1 MATSVVGID
10 IGSVS
15 MRAVEISSPSKKG
28 QPTLL
33 RYREIPLA
41 AGAVS
46 RGEVVDTPAVA
57 AALKQLWTAGG
68 FRSKNVVLGMGNQRV
83 LARELSV
90 PKMSLARIRES
101 LPFQVQDLLP
111 IPVAEAVLDFYPIAE
126 VEGENGPMVR
136 GLLIAA
142 LKAAVLA
149 NVKTTAL
156 AGLTTVDV
164 DLIPFALSRLFLTRP
179 GVEGTV
185 ALVDIGGSTTS
196 VVIATDGVPQF
207 VRIIATG
214 GDDITQAL
222 ARDFELET
230 DRANELKRR
239 LGLATGSVAPVDKV
253 AVEVVYRI
261 AKEQLSSLRNTINY
275 FVNTRP
281 MDAVHMIVL
290 SGGGAQLRGLPEALA
305 EMTRLSVV
313 VGDPLS
319 SVALARGLETEELIA
334 NCSAYSVA
342 LGLALG
348 RAA

>member
-1 MATSVVGID
+1 MATNIVGID
-10 IGSVS
+10 IGTVS
-15 MRAVEISSPSKKG
+15 IRAVEVSNSGKTR
-28 QPTLL
+28 PTLL
-33 RYREIPLA
+33 RYHEVPLPV
-41 AGAVS
+41 GSVS
-46 RGEVVDTPAVA
+46 RGEVVDAEAVA
-57 AALKQLWTAGG
+57 AAMRQLWSAGR
-68 FRSKNVVLGMGNQRV
+68 FKSKNVVLGMGNQRV

-90 PKMSLARIRES
+90 PKMPLSRIRET
-101 LPFQVQDLLP
+101 LPFEVQDMLP
-111 IPVAEAVLDFYPIAE
+111 IPVVEAVLDFYPIAE

-142 LKAAVLA
+142 VKAAVLT
-149 NVKTTAL
+149 NIKTTEL
-156 AGLTTVDV
+156 AGLTTIDV
-164 DLIPFALSRLFLTRP
+164 DLIPFALSRLLLSRP

-222 ARDFELET
+222 ERDFELKS
-230 DRANELKRR
+230 DGAAALKRR
-239 LGLATGSVAPVDKV
+239 LGLAVGSVAAADKM
-253 AVEVVYRI
+253 AVEVIYRI

-281 MDAVHMIVL
+281 MDSVQLIVL
-290 SGGGAQLRGLPEALA
+290 SGGGAQLFGLPEALA

-319 SVALARGLETEELIA
+319 TVVLANELDSDELLA
-334 NCSAYSVA
+334 NISAYSVA

>member
-15 MRAVEISSPSKKG
+15 LRAVEVSKPSKS

-33 RYREIPLA
+33 RYQEMPIPVGL
-41 AGAVS
+41 VS
-46 RGEVVDTPAVA
+46 RGEVIDAEGVA
-57 AALKQLWTAGG
+57 NALRQLWVLGG
-68 FRSKNVVLGMGNQRV
+68 FKSKNVVLGMGNQRV

-101 LPFQVQDLLP
+101 LPFEVQDLLP

-126 VEGENGPMVR
+126 TEGENGPMVR

-142 LKAAVLA
+142 VKAAVLS
-149 NVKTTAL
+149 NVKTAAL

-164 DLIPFALSRLFLTRP
+164 DLIPFALSRLLLSRP

-185 ALVDIGGSTTS
+185 ALVDIGGVTTS
-196 VVIATDGVPQF
+196 VIIATDGVPQF

-214 GDDITQAL
+214 GEDITQAL
-222 ARDFELET
+222 MRDLEMET
-230 DRANELKRR
+230 SQATEAKRR
-239 LGLATGSVAPVDKV
+239 LGLATGSVAPIDKV
-253 AVEVVYRI
+253 AVEVIYRI

-281 MDAVHMIVL
+281 MDPVHLIVL

-319 SVALARGLETEELIA
+319 SVTLAPGVETQDILA
-334 NCSAYSVA
+334 NASAYAVA